1 MTYCGDHVRA
11 NVIGVVCPAP
21 GESFAMIFDGVD
33 TDVFQ
38 AHLDHLTETV
48 PSDPIK
54 RRIFI
59 LDNASG
65 TSPKDSTSTTLND
78 NSCPD
83 FNPHRTPLAVPEGGL
98 LRRLL
103 YRQL

>member
-1 MTYCGDHVRA
+1 MRA